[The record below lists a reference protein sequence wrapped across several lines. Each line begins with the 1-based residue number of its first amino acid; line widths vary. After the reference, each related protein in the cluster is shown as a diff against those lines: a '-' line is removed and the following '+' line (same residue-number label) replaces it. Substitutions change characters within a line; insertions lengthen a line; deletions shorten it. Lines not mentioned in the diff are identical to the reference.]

1 MPHRDQRAQQ
11 GAAGNLAK
19 SPRIGHLPDA
29 HRTNEGD
36 TSTTWRARRS
46 AAHQAGAVAPLAQNK
61 EMRYSH
67 QSPVGDVIGA
77 PHAAPGVTVRCRQA
91 SGRPAGV
98 RQHPKTAAIA
108 PKRLSGVDPANRPNQ
123 ARDAAL
129 QALQRCRRGV
139 PAASR
144 RDSGSPTTPSQSDPH
159 PFAPARRSFDRL
171 LLRSD
176 DYALRN
182 DDRTRSDVNRGPQRP
197 MSRTPP
203 ITAVGCA
210 TPGFVE
216 APRRRTATRR

>member
-1 MPHRDQRAQQ
+1 LHD
-11 GAAGNLAK
+11 L
-19 SPRIGHLPDA
+19 PR
-29 HRTNEGD
+29 
-36 TSTTWRARRS
+36 STLGSTPR
-46 AAHQAGAVAPLAQNK
+46 GAVAPLAQNR

-67 QSPVGDVIGA
+67 QSPVGDLIGA
-77 PHAAPGVTVRCRQA
+77 PRAAPGVTVRCRQT
-91 SGRPAGV
+91 SDRPAGV

-108 PKRLSGVDPANRPNQ
+108 RNGYRELTRPTDSIKRATPLY
-123 ARDAAL
+123 
-129 QALQRCRRGV
+129 RRSNAV
-139 PAASR
+139 VVEFLPASR

-171 LLRSD
+171 LLRND

-197 MSRTPP
+197 ISRTPP